1 MGHQTETPIVTTTLI
16 QALFSG
22 IASGALY
29 GLIALGL
36 SLQFGVMKIINFAH
50 GSFLMLSMFVSLWL
64 SKILGFHPL
73 VTIPFTAVV
82 LFGVGYLTQRWLI
95 DPIYQKETA
104 REPISVLIFTTGLWI
119 MLDHLMLIAVGP
131 ENQSASS
138 EWNDGMLFFS
148 DYLLTYPQAAGFV
161 FSCLATAALVA
172 FLRYTRA
179 GRAIRATGQDR
190 EAASVLGIDSF
201 AIYRLSFAIGLG
213 VLGIAGALLLPLY
226 PVNPFVGDIFGL
238 RAFVIVVLGGIG
250 SVGSAFWAGILVGVI
265 ESVGGQLMPV
275 TYTEA
280 LIFALFLAVLYF
292 RPSGLFG
299 VEKE

>member
-1 MGHQTETPIVTTTLI
+1 MTTTLI
-16 QALFSG
+16 QALLSG

-50 GSFLMLSMFVSLWL
+50 GSFLMISMFVSLWL
-64 SKILGFHPL
+64 SNYLGFHPL

-82 LFGVGYLTQRWLI
+82 LFVVGYLTQKWLI
-95 DPIYQKETA
+95 DPIYQRESA

-131 ENQSASS
+131 ENQSVASS
-138 EWNDGMLFFS
+138 WNDDILFFY
-148 DYLLTYPQAAGFV
+148 DYLLTYPQIAGFV
-161 FSCLATAALVA
+161 FSCLTTLALVA
-172 FLRYTRA
+172 FLRYTRT

-190 EAASVLGIDSF
+190 EAASVLGINTFSIYRVSF
-201 AIYRLSFAIGLG
+201 ALGLA

-250 SVGSAFWAGILVGVI
+250 SVGSAFWAGIMVGVI

>member
-1 MGHQTETPIVTTTLI
+1 MTTTLI
-16 QALFSG
+16 QALISG

-64 SKILGFHPL
+64 SKYYGFHPL
-73 VTIPFTAVV
+73 LTIPFTAIA
-82 LFGVGYLTQRWLI
+82 LFIIGYFTQRFLI
-95 DPIYQKETA
+95 DPIYQKEMA
-104 REPISVLIFTTGLWI
+104 REPIGVLIFTTGLWI
-119 MLDHLMLIAVGP
+119 VLDNLMLISVGP
-131 ENQSASS
+131 ENKSAASP
-138 EWNDGMLFFS
+138 WNDGLVFFS
-148 DYLLTYPQAAGFV
+148 DYILTYPQIAGFV
-161 FSCLATAALVA
+161 CSCIATAALVA
-172 FLRYTRA
+172 FLRYSRT

-190 EAASVLGIDSF
+190 EAASVLGINSF
-201 AIYRLSFAIGLG
+201 SIYQISFAIGLA
-213 VLGIAGALLLPLY
+213 VVGIAGALLLPLY

-250 SVGSAFWAGILVGVI
+250 SVGATFFAGVLVGII
-265 ESVGGQLMPV
+265 ESVGGQLIPV